1 MAPRRL
7 RPVLVCCALLLL
19 LPAAAAAGELYRYD
33 GDPNYWWYVDGSPR
47 FEVLIPSDRSAI
59 NWVEIDWGGSTSM
72 QVVIGE
78 GGPMIVVGTLPTTDA
93 AAAWNALSAPW
104 AARTQSARTTTN
116 SQITTDQGLNARFF
130 VLEGG
135 GNMVRMVAFTR
146 SGRLA
151 YLLFVGKSAD
161 YSGSARQHW
170 LRAVHS
176 FRWL

>member
-1 MAPRRL
+1 MVPRRFRWAL
-7 RPVLVCCALLLL
+7 ACLALCVL
-19 LPAAAAAGELYRYD
+19 AAPYAAAGELYRYD
-33 GDPNYWWYVDGSPR
+33 GDANYWWYVDGPPD
-47 FEVLIPSDRSAI
+47 FEVLIPSDRAAI

-72 QVVIGE
+72 QVVIAD
-78 GGPMIVVGTLPTTDA
+78 GGPMLVIGTLPTTDA

-104 AARTQSARTTTN
+104 SARVQSARTTTN

-135 GNMVRMVAFTR
+135 GSMVRMVAFTR
-146 SGRLA
+146 TGRLA
-151 YLLFVGKSAD
+151 YLMFVGKSAE
-161 YSGSARQHW
+161 YSGDARQYW